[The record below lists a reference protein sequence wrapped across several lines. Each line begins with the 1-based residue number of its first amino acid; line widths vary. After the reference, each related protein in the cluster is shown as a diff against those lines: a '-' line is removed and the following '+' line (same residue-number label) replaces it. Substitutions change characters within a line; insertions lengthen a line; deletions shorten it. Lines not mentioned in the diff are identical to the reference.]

1 MEMTSEIKQIK
12 RMFSPDG
19 RCSPGDCAERN
30 REGGSASELDLILIL

>member
-19 RCSPGDCAERN
+19 RCSPGDCAEGN